1 MFMAMVTYLFPGWV
15 NAGENGGSKLV
26 VKPLF
31 TGSMLMVIY
40 NPALPASPCFLAFYR
55 PEIALGRQGQ
65 SSNLQVRYPAD
76 NSYLNSCLDR
86 TVNIRATIPRSRPHK
101 VIIKL
106 RGQLMYTTKEACRTL
121 GITERHLRL
130 LLQRG
135 EIPGRKLGRDW
146 IVESITY
153 KRKRK
158 PKVSSKDKK
167 VKKFWYPWCE
177 SNARHAV

>member
-1 MFMAMVTYLFPGWV
+1 
-15 NAGENGGSKLV
+15 
-26 VKPLF
+26 
-31 TGSMLMVIY
+31 
-40 NPALPASPCFLAFYR
+40 
-55 PEIALGRQGQ
+55 
-65 SSNLQVRYPAD
+65 
-76 NSYLNSCLDR
+76 
-86 TVNIRATIPRSRPHK
+86 
-101 VIIKL
+101 
-106 RGQLMYTTKEACRTL
+106 MYTTKEACRTL

-135 EIPGRKLGRDW
+135 EIPGRKFGRDW